1 MPGPACPVIYVPP
14 SRCAAARCRTEDPL
28 IFSQVLYQLSYRGI
42 RSVGD
47 TGLEPVNLL
56 GVSEALSQLS

>member
-1 MPGPACPVIYVPP
+1 M
-14 SRCAAARCRTEDPL
+14 
-28 IFSQVLYQLSYRGI
+28 IFSHVLYQLSYRGI
-42 RSVGD
+42 CIRVAVRAPTRASVVVGD